1 MGLIALSAILSIILG
16 SCVWLVLGDK
26 FPLSEEDKWPVA
38 NNICIYG
45 VLLVVPVYLVIFFTF

>member
-26 FPLSEEDKWPVA
+26 FPLDAEGKWPVA
-38 NNICIYG
+38 NNICIYAL
-45 VLLVVPVYLVIFFTF
+45 LLVVPVYLVIFFTF